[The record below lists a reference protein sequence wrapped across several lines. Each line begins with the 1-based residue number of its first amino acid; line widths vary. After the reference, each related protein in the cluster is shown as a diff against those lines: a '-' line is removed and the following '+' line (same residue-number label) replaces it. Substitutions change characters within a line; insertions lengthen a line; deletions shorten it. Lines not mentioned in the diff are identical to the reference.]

1 MFRRKFEGPDSR
13 DMDIETPEF
22 GVSSA
27 LQQAILDSSSYAIL
41 ATGLDGTIRSF
52 NKAAERILGYRA
64 DEVVGKAN
72 PTIVHEQEEL
82 ERRAKLLTRELE
94 TKVEPGF
101 QVLAAKAFMGNADES
116 EWTYVRK
123 DGSHLPALISVTPLR
138 GPDNQVEGFVV
149 IGQDITER
157 KKIERIK
164 DEFISTVSHELRTPL
179 TAIIGSLGLIRNG
192 IAGELSEKGLSMI
205 DIAISN
211 SNRLLR
217 LINDILDIEKIELGE
232 TEFQTE
238 VLDLQMLVEDA
249 VNVNLAYSEQYGVAF
264 KIGERLAGV
273 LVEACRDT
281 LMQVLT
287 NLLSNAAK
295 FSPAGSQVIVDVSR
309 DDGAVRVSVTDRG
322 PGIPDEFHDRVF
334 QKFAQVDS
342 SDTRQKGGTGL
353 GLSISKAIIDKHDGR
368 IWFETKLGKG
378 TTFHFELSERDTL
391 SDRPEREVTP
401 TAESNPEIGF
411 KNAAA
416 VASTK

>member
-1 MFRRKFEGPDSR
+1 MESPNPR
-13 DMDIETPEF
+13 DIDIENPEF
-22 GVSSA
+22 SVTSA
-27 LQQAILDSSSYAIL
+27 LQQAILDSTSYAIM

-52 NKAAERILGYRA
+52 NTAAERILGYRA
-64 DEVVGKAN
+64 DEIVGKAN
-72 PTIVHEQEEL
+72 PTIAHEQEEL
-82 ERRAKLLTRELE
+82 ERRAKLLTRELK

-138 GPDNQVEGFVV
+138 GPNHEVEGFVV

-157 KKIERIK
+157 KKIERMK

-179 TAIIGSLGLIRNG
+179 TAIIGSLGLVRNG

-205 DIAISN
+205 DIAVNN
-211 SNRLLR
+211 SNRLMR
-217 LINDILDIEKIELGE
+217 LINDILDIEKIESSE
-232 TEFQTE
+232 TKFHKE
-238 VLDLQMLVEDA
+238 VLDTQMLVDDA
-249 VNVNLAYSEQYGVAF
+249 VDVNLAYSEQYGVAF
-264 KIGERLAGV
+264 EIGKRIPGV
-273 LVEACRDT
+273 LVDACRDM

-295 FSPAGSQVIVDVSR
+295 FAPSGSRVTVDVSR
-309 DDGAVRVSVTDRG
+309 HDGAVRVSVTDRG

-334 QKFAQVDS
+334 EKFAQVDS

-353 GLSISKAIIDKHDGR
+353 GLSISKAIMDKHDGR

-378 TTFHFELSERDTL
+378 TIFHFELSERDAL
-391 SDRPEREVTP
+391 SDRPEREDAP
-401 TAESNPEIGF
+401 TTESAPEIGLE
-411 KNAAA
+411 NAGVAA
-416 VASTK
+416 PTG